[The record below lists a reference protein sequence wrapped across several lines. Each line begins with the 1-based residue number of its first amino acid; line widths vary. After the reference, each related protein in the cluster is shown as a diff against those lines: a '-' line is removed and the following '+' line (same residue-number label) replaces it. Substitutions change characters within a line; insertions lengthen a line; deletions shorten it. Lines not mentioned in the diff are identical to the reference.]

1 MKGMNKMK
9 EVNLKVNGM
18 MCSGCENRV
27 KNALKKIENVEEVYA
42 DHNKN
47 SVKIILKQDISIDIL
62 KDTIE
67 DIGYEVQK

>member
-1 MKGMNKMK
+1 MK

-27 KNALKKIENVEEVYA
+27 KNALKNIENVEEVYA